1 MNIKVEDILAMQK
14 KLDEAN
20 VPKQGR
26 EMHYID
32 DNGEYAV
39 IVAPKRNECWTVTK

>member
-1 MNIKVEDILAMQK
+1 MNIKLEDILAMQK

-39 IVAPKRNECWTVTK
+39 MVTLGRNEYWTVTK